1 MTRRH
6 SQYGWTMRTLPVLIG
21 AALLPASAI
30 ADGPFKDDFGHR
42 HENATIGVP
51 KDGEG
56 FRRGVV
62 ATTEALPAQEAAKV
76 LHRGG
81 NAFDAAAV
89 AQFLL
94 NVVEPQSSGIGGG
107 LFMTLH
113 LARKDE
119 AITVDAREETPGAG
133 TPTMF
138 VTDPDAE
145 ALEPFPF
152 DIRST
157 SGIAVGVPGT
167 LASWAAVLERY
178 GTISLAEALEPA
190 IRAAEN
196 GIVVSSRLAE
206 STESSRLQSECD
218 DNPDNSPFDI
228 ARSVYR
234 PGGDPAACGTALEEG
249 DLLVQPDLAHTFR
262 LIAEEGLPAF
272 YDCDSPSGIAQAII
286 ETQMAARSVD
296 DPEEHERLR
305 GRMTCEDL
313 AAYEVFLREPIA
325 GDYRGFT
332 VKSMPPP
339 SSGGLTVIETLKILE
354 TFPIG
359 DESQGFGFGD
369 FKTLN
374 VMLEAMR
381 LAFAD
386 RAVWIGDTDVVPD
399 LPVDGLIDDDYV
411 ATRAELI
418 EVGARQTGIEAGD
431 PRPFD
436 EDVPAPPVQITPPL
450 TEDEEGRNTTHFV
463 VVDKWRNVVSV
474 TSTIES
480 GWGTGL
486 MVPGFGFLL
495 NNELTDFNSV
505 PTFNPDPDNF
515 NPGANDPAPFKR
527 PRSSMAPTIV
537 YDHGKPVAAY
547 GSPGGSSIINTVV
560 NMTLNLVDHDFAVQ
574 EAIDKPRVSLTTAS
588 DDGTASIE
596 EGFEDDVVT
605 ELEALGYGLE
615 VTEIGSVQAAIL
627 GRKRLVFG
635 GADPRRI
642 GTVVGIGPKRK
653 M

>member
-1 MTRRH
+1 MTWRH
-6 SQYGWTMRTLPVLIG
+6 SRYGWTVRTLSVLMG
-21 AALLPASAI
+21 AALLPATAV
-30 ADGPFKDDFGHR
+30 ADGRSHDDFGHR
-42 HENATIGVP
+42 HKGTTIGVP
-51 KDGEG
+51 EDGEG
-56 FRRGVV
+56 FRRGMV
-62 ATTEALPAQEAAKV
+62 ATSEELPAVEAAKV
-76 LHRGG
+76 LRRGG

-94 NVVEPQSSGIGGG
+94 NVVEPSSSGIGGG
-107 LFMTLH
+107 FFVTLH
-113 LARKDE
+113 LARKNE
-119 AITVDAREETPGAG
+119 AIALDAREETPAAG

-138 VTDPDAE
+138 VMDPDAPTLE
-145 ALEPFPF
+145 AFPF
-152 DIRST
+152 GIRST

-167 LASWAAVLERY
+167 LAGWAALLERY

-218 DNPDNSPFDI
+218 DDPNNSPYDV
-228 ARSVYR
+228 ARSVFR
-234 PGGDPAACGTALEEG
+234 PSGDPAACGAPLEEG
-249 DLLVQPDLAHTFR
+249 DVIVQPDLARTFR
-262 LIAEEGLPAF
+262 LIAEEGPAAF
-272 YDCDSPSGIAQAII
+272 YDCDSPSGIAQAIV

-296 DPEEHERLR
+296 DPDEQERLR

-313 AAYEVFLREPIA
+313 AAYEVFLREPIS

-332 VKSMPPP
+332 IKSMPPP
-339 SSGGLTVIETLKILE
+339 SSGGLTVVEILKILE

-359 DESQGFGFGD
+359 DESQGFGFGEVN
-369 FKTLN
+369 TLN

-386 RAVWIGDTDVVPD
+386 RAVWMGDTDVVPD

-418 EVGARQTGIEAGD
+418 EVGQRLTGIEAGD
-431 PRPFD
+431 PRLFD
-436 EDVPAPPVQITPPL
+436 DDVPAPPVKITPPL

-463 VVDKWRNVVSV
+463 AVDKWGNVASV

-505 PTFNPDPDNF
+505 PTFDPDPDNF

-527 PRSSMAPTIV
+527 PRSSMSPTIV
-537 YDHGKPVAAY
+537 YDHGRPVAAY
-547 GSPGGSSIINTVV
+547 GSPGGSTIINTVV
-560 NMTLNLVDHDFAVQ
+560 NITLDLIDHDFAVQ
-574 EAIDKPRVSLTTAS
+574 EAIDRPRVSLTTAS

-596 EGFEDDVVT
+596 EGFEADVIA
-605 ELEALGYGLE
+605 ELEALGYEFSVG
-615 VTEIGSVQAAIL
+615 EIGSVQAAIL

-642 GTVVGIGPKRK
+642 GTVAGVGPKRK
-653 M
+653 R